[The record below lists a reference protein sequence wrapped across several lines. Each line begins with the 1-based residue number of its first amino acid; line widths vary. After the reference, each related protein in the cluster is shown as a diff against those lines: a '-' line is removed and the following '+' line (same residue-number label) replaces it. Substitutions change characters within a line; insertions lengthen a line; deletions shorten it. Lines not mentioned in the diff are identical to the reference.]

1 MIKRTI
7 ETVIKRY
14 ATIFPAIGLNGP
26 RQSGKT
32 TLARQLFP
40 HLPYVLF
47 EDPDVLAEAT
57 ANTRLF
63 VEKYRKS
70 GAIFDEVQYF
80 PIILSYLQGII
91 DDDRDVNGRFVITG
105 SQHFALNAKITQS
118 LAGRIG
124 MLTLLPLSLE
134 ELGEAQQSADQ
145 AMFHGGY
152 PGIHKAEA
160 NHYSFFRSYTTT
172 YVERDARQLQNIPEF
187 PIFVS
192 FMRMCAYRIGQE
204 LNVETIANDLKVPQA
219 TIKRWFNVL
228 EAGYLAFR
236 ILPYYNNFNKRLI
249 GTPKL
254 YFYDTGLVC
263 HLLNISSPEELATH
277 EIRGRL
283 FENLVALEIVKGRE
297 NRGFNPTLCFWRD
310 TDKNEVDLVVEWGGN
325 LKGIEVKS
333 ADVYN
338 PRFLKN
344 ADLFKKLTN
353 RPSKS
358 YVVYAGSKM
367 EVHDETKVLP
377 YTEIPTLFDE

>member
-7 ETVIKRY
+7 DTVIKEY
-14 ATIFPAIGLNGP
+14 ARTFPAVGINGP

-57 ANTRLF
+57 ANTRVF

-91 DDDRDVNGRFVITG
+91 DDDRDLNGRFVITG
-105 SQHFALNAKITQS
+105 SQHFALNEKITQS

-134 ELGEAQQSADQ
+134 ELGAAKQSVDQ
-145 AMFHGGY
+145 AMFNGGY
-152 PGIHKAEA
+152 PGIHRTDAA
-160 NHYSFFRSYTTT
+160 HYSFFRSYTIT
-172 YVERDARQLQNIPEF
+172 YVERDARQLQNIPEL
-187 PIFVS
+187 PVFVS
-192 FMRMCAYRIGQE
+192 FMRMCANRVGQE
-204 LNVETIANDLKVPQA
+204 LNVETIANNLKVPQA
-219 TIKRWFNVL
+219 TIRSWFNIL
-228 EAGYLAFR
+228 EAGYLTFR
-236 ILPYYNNFNKRLI
+236 IMPYYDNFNRRLV

-263 HLLNISSPEELATH
+263 HLLNISSPEELAAH
-277 EIRGRL
+277 DIRGHL
-283 FENLVALEIVKGRE
+283 FENLVALEIIKGRE
-297 NRGFNPTLCFWRD
+297 NRGRSPTLFFWRD
-310 TDKNEVDLVVEWGGN
+310 TEKNEVDLVAEWGGN
-325 LKGIEVKS
+325 LKSIEVKS
-333 ADVYN
+333 ASTYN

-344 ADLFKKLTN
+344 ADFFKKLTS

-358 YVVYAGSKM
+358 YVVYAGSST
-367 EVHDETKVLP
+367 EVHEGTKVLP
-377 YTEIPTLFDE
+377 YTEIPTIFDE